1 MFNLVQNQQINLDFL
16 NELLSK
22 LIITWP
28 SFSKEE
34 FRAAIDKY
42 NNLSIPEPDCYNLKC
57 YELKSLGLDNRTTLI
72 LSNTRELNRVSNT
85 K

>member
-34 FRAAIDKY
+34 FRAAIDKC